1 MKMKYTIVKS
11 EQGYADFLVY
21 INRPADD
28 SRPDLWVN
36 TQYETINADDKSL
49 IPVDEQS
56 LIIACRNID
65 VEPTTDAVET
75 IEETASQLDTNETAD
90 LDSRNVNLPGYCT
103 KCHTFCY
110 GDCEASA

>member
-1 MKMKYTIVKS
+1 MEYTIVKA
-11 EQGYADFLVY
+11 EQGYADFLIY

-49 IPVDEQS
+49 IPTDEQS
-56 LIIACRNID
+56 LIVACRNLD
-65 VEPTTDAVET
+65 VAT
-75 IEETASQLDTNETAD
+75 ETADTNGETTTHSEENETAD
-90 LDSRNVNLPGYCT
+90 LDSRNADFPGYCA

-110 GDCEASA
+110 GDCEANA